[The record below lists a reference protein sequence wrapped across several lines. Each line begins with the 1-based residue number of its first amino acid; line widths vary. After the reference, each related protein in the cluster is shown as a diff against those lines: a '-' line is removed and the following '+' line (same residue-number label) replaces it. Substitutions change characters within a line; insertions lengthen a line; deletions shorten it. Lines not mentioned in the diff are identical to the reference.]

1 MRERAFAVE
10 WGKMHDAR
18 AGLQRAEE
26 VHRMVRR
33 IAEEQRH
40 RMVAAVAG
48 AQERRR
54 RNLGHRF
61 QLGVAD
67 RAVAKFDRW
76 PRAVFGR
83 GFRQQIRQR
92 PACDR
97 IVPMDPF
104 RIELFAGVGHAYLQR
119 APTKKTS
126 FRGARSASP
135 KSITTTVSM
144 DSGPAPSGASRN
156 DAW

>member
-48 AQERRR
+48 AQERRG
-54 RNLGHRF
+54 RNFDHRF

-92 PACDR
+92 PARDR
-97 IVPMDPF
+97 IVPMDPC
-104 RIELFAGVGHAYLQR
+104 RIELFAGVGHGYLQR
-119 APTKKTS
+119 AATKKTS
-126 FRGARSASP
+126 FRGTSETSEPGISRFRVWSF
-135 KSITTTVSM
+135 
-144 DSGPAPSGASRN
+144 GPSRN